1 MLFDFPKELKALKRS
16 QLLKLEKRANLIVE
30 RFLLRSR
37 EDQTSLIRLNQIE
50 NELRLLRF

>member
-1 MLFDFPKELKALKRS
+1 MLFDFPNELKALKRS

-37 EDQTSLIRLNQIE
+37 KDQTSLIRLNQIE